1 MPLDPEIRQML
12 ETTGGSLPDVTT
24 QPLDAVRRV
33 YDMSAGVAT
42 IELAEIRDMTI
53 PGPAG
58 DLAVRLYRPDGE
70 AARPALVYFHGGGW
84 VIGSLASH
92 DPACRRLAQV
102 SGCVIIAVEYRL
114 APEHRFPAAFD
125 DAYAATQWVMAEAA
139 SLGIDP
145 THIGVAGDSAGAN
158 LAAAVALKARDAGG
172 PQLSVQVLIYPAA
185 QFDAETQSNIRNA
198 EGYGLTTAAMRWF
211 SAQYIPDPA
220 DRQSPFAS
228 IMNAQSVA
236 GLPPAFVATAE
247 FDPLCDEGEA
257 YAERLRAA
265 GVPVTTI
272 RYDGTIHG
280 FLRFNTEFRQTK
292 ALWNDLG
299 VFLREW
305 RRAGS

>member
-24 QPLDAVRRV
+24 QPLDVVRRV
-33 YDMSAGVAT
+33 YDMSAGIST

-58 DLAVRLYRPDGE
+58 DLAVRLYRPEGE
-70 AARPALVYFHGGGW
+70 GAKPGLVYFHGGGW
-84 VIGSLASH
+84 VIGSLVSH
-92 DPACRRLAQV
+92 DPACRRLAQM
-102 SGCVIIAVEYRL
+102 SGCVIIAVDYRL

-125 DAYAATQWVMAEAA
+125 DAYAAASWVAAEAT

-145 THIGVAGDSAGAN
+145 TRIGVAGDSAGAN
-158 LAAAVALKARDAGG
+158 LAAAVTLKARDEAG
-172 PQLSVQVLIYPAA
+172 PALSVQILIYPAT
-185 QFDAETQSNIRNA
+185 QFDTETPSDIRNA

-211 SAQYIPDPA
+211 CTQYIPDPA
-220 DRQSPFAS
+220 HRQSPFAS
-228 IMNAQSVA
+228 LMNAQSVS

-272 RYDGTIHG
+272 RYNGTIHG
-280 FLRFNTEFRQTK
+280 FLRFNAEFRQTK
-292 ALWNDLG
+292 ALWRDLG

-305 RRAGS
+305 SASP

>member
-12 ETTGGSLPDVTT
+12 DTTGGSLPDVMT

-33 YDMSAGVAT
+33 YDMSAGVST
-42 IELAEIRDMTI
+42 VELADIRDIAI

-58 DLAVRLYRPDGE
+58 DLAIRLYRPEGE
-70 AARPALVYFHGGGW
+70 GTKPALVYFHGGGW

-92 DPACRRLAQV
+92 DHACRRLAQM
-102 SGCVIIAVEYRL
+102 SGFVIIAVDYRL

-125 DAYAATQWVMAEAA
+125 DAYVATRWVAAEAA
-139 SLGIDP
+139 SLRIDP
-145 THIGVAGDSAGAN
+145 SRIGVAGDSAGAN
-158 LAAAVALKARDAGG
+158 LAAAVALKARNEAG
-172 PQLSVQVLIYPAA
+172 PALSVQILIYPAT
-185 QFDAETQSNIRNA
+185 QFDTETQSNIRNA

-228 IMNAQSVA
+228 VMNAESVS
-236 GLPPAFVATAE
+236 GLPPAFIATAE

-280 FLRFNTEFRQTK
+280 FLRFNAEFRQTK
-292 ALWNDLG
+292 ALWSDLG

-305 RRAGS
+305 NAAP

>member
-24 QPLDAVRRV
+24 QPLDTVRRV

-58 DLAVRLYRPDGE
+58 DLAVHFYRPEGE
-70 AARPALVYFHGGGW
+70 GAKPALVYFHGGGW

-92 DPACRRLAQV
+92 DPACRRLAQM
-102 SGCVIIAVEYRL
+102 SGCAVIAVDYRL

-125 DAYAATQWVMAEAA
+125 DAYAATSWVAAEAA
-139 SLGIDP
+139 SLGLDP
-145 THIGVAGDSAGAN
+145 TRIGVAGDSAGAN
-158 LAAAVALKARDAGG
+158 LAAAVALKARDEARPALG
-172 PQLSVQVLIYPAA
+172 VQVLIYPAT
-185 QFDAETQSNIRNA
+185 QFDADTQSNIRNA

-220 DRQSPFAS
+220 HRQSPFAS
-228 IMNAQSVA
+228 VMKAQSVS

-257 YAERLRAA
+257 YAERLRKG
-265 GVPVTTI
+265 GVPVTLI

-280 FLRFNTEFRQTK
+280 FLRFNPEFRQTK

-299 VFLREW
+299 GFLREW
-305 RRAGS
+305 GAAR